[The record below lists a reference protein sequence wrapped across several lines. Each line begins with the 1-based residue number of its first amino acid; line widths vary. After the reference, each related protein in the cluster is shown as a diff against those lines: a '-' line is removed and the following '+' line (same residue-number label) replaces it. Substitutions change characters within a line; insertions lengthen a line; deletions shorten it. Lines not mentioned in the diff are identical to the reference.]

1 MKYFCIIKEKIACM
15 ECLIKSSMFYS
26 FYLFLSILL
35 FNEDSALVSDMNA
48 LFFVLLVLSW
58 KKNIWERKEISLLL
72 LLSSLN
78 PRTSLFIVKEVGWGV
93 CAERDIT
100 QEGSCEQPWQR
111 VTVEGRW
118 AKKGN
123 FNVT

>member
-1 MKYFCIIKEKIACM
+1 M
-15 ECLIKSSMFYS
+15 ECLIESSMFYS

-78 PRTSLFIVKEVGWGV
+78 PRISLFIVKELGWGV

-100 QEGSCEQPWQR
+100 QKGSCEQPWQR
-111 VTVEGRW
+111 VTVEGSW